1 MASIQPNAQS
11 RARIVPWRSSADLL
25 WIKEAFHPGPEAP
38 DQRYD
43 ALTMAQAW
51 SVRGKLP
58 HSIEATAML
67 TEAIMHDR
75 PGASQLNLQLSYST
89 AICRFVNGLLDPAQ
103 QSHFAIS
110 MHTLARNLNLPAS
123 FVEIRHAAT
132 HENLPSLAVLRTA
145 ASRALGWLWSNYW
158 VWVGATP
165 IDEVNPEVEPQD
177 VNLSRAR
184 LLLKQ
189 WRKLRRQNPTREIKE
204 GENVPESREALAII
218 RDCVGICGTTE
229 GLDGVVDAFLEEKAL
244 IPSGKKKSSAL
255 MKGAFLLWL
264 PLLEPLDVS
273 APNFAEQLISSM
285 LEILTPMDYALDE
298 LKSGSTVPFLASS
311 PPVPKDREFNKALV
325 AWIKHFTGASTS
337 CKFGRTTSPETG
349 VATLDI
355 DNFAKQCIFRPN
367 KWTLDIL
374 AHIFK
379 CHPALNSKYS
389 ALASIAQT
397 QASFAI
403 EASHKD
409 IEKKVSKTN
418 STTRALQ
425 DIEDE
430 LLQFEEK
437 LASMDSQMEEWM
449 QRRYRLREGQNQNG
463 GKQDM
468 AIDGQKGENGGDC
481 GNHKWTK
488 YPGVWTPRPIGVL

>member
-1 MASIQPNAQS
+1 
-11 RARIVPWRSSADLL
+11 
-25 WIKEAFHPGPEAP
+25 
-38 DQRYD
+38 
-43 ALTMAQAW
+43 
-51 SVRGKLP
+51 
-58 HSIEATAML
+58 
-67 TEAIMHDR
+67 
-75 PGASQLNLQLSYST
+75 
-89 AICRFVNGLLDPAQ
+89 
-103 QSHFAIS
+103 
-110 MHTLARNLNLPAS
+110 MHTLARNLNLPSS

-165 IDEVNPEVEPQD
+165 IDEVNPEVD

-189 WRKLRRQNPTREIKE
+189 WRKLRRENPTREIKE

-218 RDCVGICGTTE
+218 RDCVGMCGTTE

-244 IPSGKKKSSAL
+244 IPSGKKKSSSL

-264 PLLEPLDVS
+264 PLLEPLDAS
-273 APNFAEQLISSM
+273 APSFAEQLIGSM
-285 LEILTPMDYALDE
+285 LEILKTIPMDYALDE

-311 PPVPKDREFNKALV
+311 PPVLEDRGFNKALV
-325 AWIKHFTGASTS
+325 AWIKQFTGASTA

-349 VATLDI
+349 DATLDV
-355 DNFAKQCIFRPN
+355 DSLAKQCIFKPN
-367 KWTLDIL
+367 EWTLDIL
-374 AHIFK
+374 AHILK

-389 ALASIAQT
+389 VLASIAQT
-397 QASFAI
+397 QASLAI

-409 IEKKVSKTN
+409 IEGKVSKKSKTN
-418 STTRALQ
+418 RTTRALQ

-437 LASMDSQMEEWM
+437 LASLDSQMEEWM
-449 QRRYRLREGQNQNG
+449 QGRYRLREGQNQNG
-463 GKQDM
+463 EKQDM
-468 AIDGQKGENGGDC
+468 AIDGQKGENDDC

-488 YPGVWTPRPIGVL
+488 YPGVWTARPIGVL